1 MSTPQSRTPL
11 RGRLLAELME
21 AGREQ
26 SNATVMFHS
35 AVATRLGLGATD
47 EKILDLLEREGPLT
61 AGQLVERTRLA
72 PSSITA
78 AVDRLERNSFV
89 RRGTYAQDR
98 RRVTVE
104 LRAERLSETQ
114 ELFADLARRLEELY
128 DGYSDDELAVVLRYL
143 REIAIVQTAA
153 TGQLTASGAPAPGR
167 PGAHGAAPSTS
178 RDSGLLG

>member
-1 MSTPQSRTPL
+1 MSSRKSGSSR
-11 RGRLLAELME
+11 RGRLVAELKE

-78 AVDRLERNSFV
+78 ALDRLERHGFV
-89 RRGTYAQDR
+89 RRAPHAQDR

-104 LRAERLSETQ
+104 LRPERLSETQ
-114 ELFADLARRLEELY
+114 ELFADLAARLDALY
-128 DGYSDDELAVVLRYL
+128 AGYSHDELAVVLGYL
-143 REIAIVQTAA
+143 RDVTIAQRAA
-153 TGQLTASGAPAPGR
+153 TEELAR
-167 PGAHGAAPSTS
+167 
-178 RDSGLLG
+178 RDP